1 MTLCCRGFHPMNLP
15 FIVLFSI
22 KMMLFS
28 ETAGLCQKILKQI
41 QVTQLFLFL
50 EMKSKS
56 LCTKNLDTL

>member
-28 ETAGLCQKILKQI
+28 ETAGLCQKN
-41 QVTQLFLFL
+41 L
-50 EMKSKS
+50 EANSS
-56 LCTKNLDTL
+56 YSVVFIFRNEEQESVY